1 MKSSIIMYVLSMGGY
16 FLLLMGVIELMRR
29 KYVFSHYLWLASLLT
44 IPFWIGSVSGW
55 FRWVKMLSVLI
66 PVIIL
71 GFTRI
76 ATYEKRNSY
85 WTLFRGNWVLYFFY
99 GVISLNILEATLK
112 DFALGHYFNVIPGII
127 LILTIP
133 WPNKYWEISKEKYG
147 DILAYTTVAWSI
159 LYTTWNACFVYGES
173 PAYFFSSCCIL
184 LAAVAYPILKGKP
197 ELYMTARIYSLITHL
212 IIRAVRPEIFLN
224 LMDASKMYNKNILL
238 AWGALNL
245 VLGIA
250 YFVWYVIQVK
260 AGTYKNEILPLSKS
274 A

>member
-1 MKSSIIMYVLSMGGY
+1 MESSIIVYVLSMAGY
-16 FLLLMGVIELMRR
+16 FLLLIGLIELMRR
-29 KYVFSHYLWLASLLT
+29 KYIFSHYLWLASLLT

-76 ATYEKRNSY
+76 ANYEKRESY
-85 WTLFRGNWVLYFFY
+85 WQVFRGSWVLYFFY

-112 DFALGHYFNVIPGII
+112 DLALGHYLNVLPGII

-133 WPNKYWEISKEKYG
+133 WPTKYWEVSKEKYG
-147 DILAYTTVAWSI
+147 DILAYTTVGWSL

-184 LAAVAYPILKGKP
+184 LAAVVYPIIKGKP
-197 ELYMTARIYSLITHL
+197 ELYMTARIYSLIAHL
-212 IIRAVRPEIFLN
+212 IIRAIRPELFLN
-224 LMDASKMYNKNILL
+224 VMDASAIYNEKVLWG
-238 AWGALNL
+238 WGALNL
-245 VLGIA
+245 VLGVA
-250 YFVWYVIQVK
+250 YLTWYAWQIK
-260 AGTYKNEILPLSKS
+260 AGTYKTEILPLHESI
-274 A
+274 

>member
-1 MKSSIIMYVLSMGGY
+1 MDSSIIMYVLSMGGY
-16 FLLLMGVIELMRR
+16 FLLLVGVIELMRR

-66 PVIIL
+66 PVIVL

-76 ATYEKRNSY
+76 ANYEKRKSY
-85 WTLFRGNWVLYFFY
+85 WRIFRGNWVLYFFY

-112 DFALGHYFNVIPGII
+112 DLALGHYLNVIPGII

-133 WPNKYWEISKEKYG
+133 WPNKYWEVSKEKYG
-147 DILAYTTVAWSI
+147 DILAYTTVAWSL

-184 LAAVAYPILKGKP
+184 LAAVAYPIFKGKP

-212 IIRAVRPEIFLN
+212 IIRAIRPEIFLSV
-224 LMDASKMYNKNILL
+224 MDASAVYNETVLWG
-238 AWGALNL
+238 WGALNL

-250 YFVWYVIQVK
+250 YLAWYALQIK
-260 AGTYKNEILPLSKS
+260 AGTYKTEMLPLHESI
-274 A
+274 